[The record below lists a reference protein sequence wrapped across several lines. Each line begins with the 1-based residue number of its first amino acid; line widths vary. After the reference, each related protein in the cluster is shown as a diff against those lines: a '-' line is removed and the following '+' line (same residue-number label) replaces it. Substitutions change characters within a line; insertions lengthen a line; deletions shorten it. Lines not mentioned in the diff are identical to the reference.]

1 MQVCSC
7 LQTDNYASNP
17 PLSFFYSGCLPAA
30 QPTASKHRRQTASIG
45 NESVPIQ
52 LVQCRFPGLAI
63 SNANIYKYI
72 FQVKYTEV
80 ISSNSI
86 RKLFWFEITKIMI
99 ADEEKNYRVIY
110 DNFWHTFV
118 PYWFVT

>member
-1 MQVCSC
+1 MQVCSS
-7 LQTDNYASNP
+7 LQTDNHASNP

-45 NESVPIQ
+45 NDSVPIQ

-63 SNANIYKYI
+63 SNAKMYKYI
-72 FQVKYTEV
+72 FQVKYTEAN
-80 ISSNSI
+80 SSNSI

-99 ADEEKNYRVIY
+99 AVEEKKLSCNL
-110 DNFWHTFV
+110 
-118 PYWFVT
+118 